1 MSKWMVCCRKVC
13 GMRLDLVKEGEAEGL
28 WGLFT
33 LGGKQQEVVVRT
45 GRWLPRAMGNG
56 FPKVVDVWP
65 VCGYGDRPLHIFRS
79 TCYVINISR
88 KCILSPR
95 WGTWAVPNH
104 RTGCVPQA
112 LDFTTFIHGKLFSD
126 ALGNFPSSS
135 FTICNGLSLSVRNIN
150 CIFKYRNAAHLS
162 LNLWRK
168 RLRWELCFLMILGI
182 MAALAFSAG
191 WSGDSFEQK
200 VTPILV
206 LSAWLRLGLFF
217 TITPPKKFTIWRTS
231 AK

>member
-112 LDFTTFIHGKLFSD
+112 LETLPLSSME
-126 ALGNFPSSS
+126 NF
-135 FTICNGLSLSVRNIN
+135 
-150 CIFKYRNAAHLS
+150 
-162 LNLWRK
+162 
-168 RLRWELCFLMILGI
+168 FLMHLETSPPVPLLFA
-182 MAALAFSAG
+182 MAF
-191 WSGDSFEQK
+191 
-200 VTPILV
+200 
-206 LSAWLRLGLFF
+206 LFQSE
-217 TITPPKKFTIWRTS
+217 I
-231 AK
+231 